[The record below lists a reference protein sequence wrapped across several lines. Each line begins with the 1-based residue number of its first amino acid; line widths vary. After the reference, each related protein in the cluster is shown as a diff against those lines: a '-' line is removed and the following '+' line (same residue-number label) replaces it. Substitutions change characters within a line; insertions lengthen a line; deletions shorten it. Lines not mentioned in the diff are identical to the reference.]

1 MVPGG
6 AFPAGCLPSG
16 VPAARWRVKNMGA
29 MELMSP
35 AGSPLCGRAVLQA
48 GADAVYLGLR
58 DLSHQRDQ
66 CRNFDAG
73 ELDALCTQAGARG
86 VGVYVT
92 FNSSYNRSDYA
103 EILRRIDEL
112 AEREVAGVILADIGL
127 IRDVHR
133 RHPTMEIELSVQ
145 GQCANRRSAALL
157 AELGVSRVVLDR
169 NISIAE
175 ARAIKEASGLAVD
188 LFAFGFQ
195 CYSQDSIC
203 YMGDYWSGMP
213 CKVHCT
219 GRVRFDDAPGASARH
234 LFMKYYSGL
243 RYLDR
248 MADAGVD
255 RIKLEGRHRSSAYA
269 RRVTAVFRAA
279 LDHLARCR
287 VEGRDYRV
295 APAWEAALRTAAMGF
310 EVTDGFFVDGDYRRR
325 VDTHPPLESAAHF
338 VFDTVRVLV
347 ESGNLETFRTE
358 MRAGWDRFWSRSD
371 DRPDPDRGSSDGSF
385 GGLE

>member
-1 MVPGG
+1 
-6 AFPAGCLPSG
+6 
-16 VPAARWRVKNMGA
+16 

-35 AGSPLCGRAVLQA
+35 AGSPLCGRAVLEA
-48 GADAVYLGLR
+48 GADALYLGLR
-58 DLSHQRDQ
+58 DLAHQRDQ
-66 CRNFDAG
+66 CRNFDAV
-73 ELDALCTQAGARG
+73 ELEDLCIEARARD
-86 VGVYVT
+86 VKVYVT
-92 FNSSYNRSDYA
+92 FNSSYNLQDYEA
-103 EILRRIDEL
+103 ISRRIDGL
-112 AEREVAGVILADIGL
+112 ADLEIAGVILADIGL

-133 RHPTMEIELSVQ
+133 RHPALEIEYSVQ
-145 GQCANRRSAALL
+145 GQCANRRSASLL

-169 NISIAE
+169 NVSVEE
-175 ARAIKEASGLAVD
+175 ARAIKQASGLAVD

-219 GRVRFDDAPGASARH
+219 QRVRFDDDPGGSARH

-248 MADAGVD
+248 MAEAGVD

-269 RRVTAVFRAA
+269 RRVTEVFRKG

-287 VEGRDYRV
+287 AEGSAYEVD
-295 APAWEAALRTAAMGF
+295 PAWEASLRTAALGF
-310 EVTDGFFVDGDYRRR
+310 EVTDGFFVDGDYHRS
-325 VDTHPPLESAAHF
+325 VDTHPPLGSVAHF
-338 VFDTVRVLV
+338 VYDTVRVFW
-347 ESGNLETFRTE
+347 ESGNAATFRTE
-358 MRAGWDRFWSRSD
+358 LRAGWNRFWSHSG
-371 DRPDPDRGSSDGSF
+371 RGSDQGPPGGTF

>member
-1 MVPGG
+1 
-6 AFPAGCLPSG
+6 
-16 VPAARWRVKNMGA
+16 

-35 AGSPLCGRAVLQA
+35 AGSPLCGRAVLEA

-58 DLSHQRDQ
+58 DLTHQRDQ
-66 CRNFDAG
+66 CKNFDLA
-73 ELDALCTQAGARG
+73 ELDDLCAQARARG

-92 FNSSYNRSDYA
+92 FNSSYNREDYDA
-103 EILRRIDEL
+103 VLQRIDEL

-127 IRDVHR
+127 ICEVHR
-133 RHPTMEIELSVQ
+133 RHPTMEIEYSVQ
-145 GQCANRRSAALL
+145 GQCGNRRSAALL
-157 AELGVSRVVLDR
+157 AELGVTRVVLDR
-169 NISIAE
+169 NVSIAE
-175 ARAIKEASGLAVD
+175 ARAIKESSGLAVD

-219 GRVRFDDAPGASARH
+219 QRVRFADDPGASRRH

-243 RYLDR
+243 RYLDG
-248 MADAGVD
+248 MAEAGVD

-269 RRVTAVFRAA
+269 RRVTTVFRTA

-287 VEGRDYRV
+287 AEGRAYDV
-295 APAWEAALRTAAMGF
+295 DPAWEASLRTAALGF
-310 EVTDGFFVDGDYRRR
+310 EVTDGFFVDGDYRRE
-325 VDTHPPLESAAHF
+325 VDTHPPLGSVAHF

-347 ESGNLETFRTE
+347 ESGNLATFRTE
-358 MRAGWDRFWSRSD
+358 MRAGWSRFWSRAGTGAGTGAGSGTGAGQ
-371 DRPDPDRGSSDGSF
+371 DPSGGSF
-385 GGLE
+385 GGLD

>member
-1 MVPGG
+1 
-6 AFPAGCLPSG
+6 
-16 VPAARWRVKNMGA
+16 

-35 AGSPLCGRAVLQA
+35 AGSPLCARAVLEA
-48 GADAVYLGLR
+48 GADSLYLGLR
-58 DLSHQRDQ
+58 DLAHQRDQ
-66 CRNFDAG
+66 CKNFDAD
-73 ELDALCTQAGARG
+73 ELDALCAEARVRD

-92 FNSSYNRSDYA
+92 FNSSYNRQDYDA
-103 EILRRIDEL
+103 ILQRIDGL
-112 AEREVAGVILADIGL
+112 AELEVAGVILADIGL

-133 RHPTMEIELSVQ
+133 RHPALEIEYSVQ

-169 NISIAE
+169 NVSIAE

-219 GRVRFDDAPGASARH
+219 QRVRFADDPGASARE

-248 MADAGVD
+248 MAEAGVD

-269 RRVTAVFRAA
+269 RRVTAVFREA

-287 VEGRDYRV
+287 AEGREYDV
-295 APAWEAALRTAAMGF
+295 APAWEASLRSAALGF
-310 EVTDGFFVDGDYRRR
+310 EVTDGFFVDGDYHRQ
-325 VDTHPPLESAAHF
+325 VDTHPPMVSVAHF
-338 VFDTVRVLV
+338 VYDTVQVFW
-347 ESGNLETFRTE
+347 ESGNLDTFRTE
-358 MRAGWDRFWSRSD
+358 MRAGWNRFWSRSRSD
-371 DRPDPDRGSSDGSF
+371 QDPSGGSF